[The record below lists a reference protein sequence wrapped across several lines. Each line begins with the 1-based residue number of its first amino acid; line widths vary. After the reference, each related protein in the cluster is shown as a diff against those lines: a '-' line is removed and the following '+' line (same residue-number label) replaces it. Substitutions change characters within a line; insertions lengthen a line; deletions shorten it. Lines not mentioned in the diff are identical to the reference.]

1 MKGRRDRSASLLL
14 AILQPKETDNAVTG
28 CLGCSNFEGVSAREC
43 GGYDETR
50 DIRLS
55 AVRDS
60 CLSRIFSNRLVTART
75 MVTARTRTCVIALR
89 GSGACHFSALRS
101 DQGKQIADMRHDQT
115 LLTCLDEYG
124 ECDHSLLNPSE
135 VKEVSELERQRNLL
149 SCQ

>member
-55 AVRDS
+55 AVRDA

-89 GSGACHFSALRS
+89 GSGPVTS
-101 DQGKQIADMRHDQT
+101 RH
-115 LLTCLDEYG
+115 
-124 ECDHSLLNPSE
+124 
-135 VKEVSELERQRNLL
+135 
-149 SCQ
+149 